1 MCAANRQQA
10 RCLFEMQ
17 AFGFRPALLLFCITT
32 VAWLVGLLTVFDPTF
47 SECSGTPFNLT
58 ANSCGSGCLTWDQ
71 VSAATGSWRASFVE
85 VLHPYVYGHSA
96 RPPNEMCFSSV
107 STFSHFIYW
116 IFAVVELLS
125 SASFGLNVLLTWRVR
140 RRGAKPLNKMMP
152 PFPLVDWPTVD
163 VLLCHY
169 TEPAEE
175 TIETLRKLIDLQYP
189 PRKLHIYICDDGH
202 LKSDFRAVDAGTAR
216 APKAVRNESAI
227 LTSGDVRI
235 AVANLFRALAAR
247 DNDELDRE
255 SNEGHGSGDGDE
267 HRASATSGLGRMHY
281 AKTREVFPEVT
292 SAARAVPRADCAFGF
307 AEDRYELPGLP
318 VVSYVARAKP
328 RMHHSKSGN
337 VNNVLYNVQSLE
349 TGGDGEGRYV
359 AIFDNDMQ
367 PHPEFLVS
375 TLPLFFEEA
384 KKAPPP
390 TTAPRF
396 APPGKGKRGELLAE
410 RLETEL
416 ASVEVNSGP
425 AEAERGLP
433 TYDDDPEVNQV
444 GWVQTPQYFK
454 PSYLVDARG
463 DPLSHSLRHIFDSTL
478 PAMDG
483 FDSCSFV
490 GTNAVWRRRALDSV
504 GGLQYGTVSEDTWTS
519 QHAFKLGWKS
529 AYLSK
534 EHFGAPEERFRL
546 AEGNVPDN
554 SATAARSEHTPAHF
568 RRHKHLQ

>member
-1 MCAANRQQA
+1 
-10 RCLFEMQ
+10 
-17 AFGFRPALLLFCITT
+17 
-32 VAWLVGLLTVFDPTF
+32 V
-47 SECSGTPFNLT
+47 
-58 ANSCGSGCLTWDQ
+58 
-71 VSAATGSWRASFVE
+71 
-85 VLHPYVYGHSA
+85 
-96 RPPNEMCFSSV
+96 
-107 STFSHFIYW
+107 
-116 IFAVVELLS
+116 
-125 SASFGLNVLLTWRVR
+125 
-140 RRGAKPLNKMMP
+140 
-152 PFPLVDWPTVD
+152 
-163 VLLCHY
+163 
-169 TEPAEE
+169 
-175 TIETLRKLIDLQYP
+175 
-189 PRKLHIYICDDGH
+189 CDDGH

-216 APKAVRNESAI
+216 SPKAIRNETAI
-227 LTSGDVRI
+227 SKSGDVRI
-235 AVANLFRALAAR
+235 AVANLFRALAAK
-247 DNDELDRE
+247 DDDDVVPE
-255 SNEGHGSGDGDE
+255 SNEGHRSGDGDE
-267 HRASATSGLGRMHY
+267 HSASSLSASKGLSRLHY
-281 AKTREVFPEVT
+281 TKTREVFPEVASET
-292 SAARAVPRADCAFGF
+292 RAVPRADCAFGF

-337 VNNVLYNVQSLE
+337 VNNVLYNVSSLE

-384 KKAPPP
+384 KKTPPA
-390 TTAPRF
+390 TAAPRF

-410 RLETEL
+410 RLEIEL
-416 ASVEVNSGP
+416 ASAEVDSGP
-425 AEAERGLP
+425 QEAERGLP
-433 TYDDDPEVNQV
+433 AYNDDPDVNQV

-454 PSYLVDARG
+454 PSYLVDERG

-534 EHFGAPEERFRL
+534 EHFGMPEERIRL

-554 SATAARSEHTPAHF
+554 MAASLAQRKRWGR
-568 RRHKHLQ
+568 RRHRHLS